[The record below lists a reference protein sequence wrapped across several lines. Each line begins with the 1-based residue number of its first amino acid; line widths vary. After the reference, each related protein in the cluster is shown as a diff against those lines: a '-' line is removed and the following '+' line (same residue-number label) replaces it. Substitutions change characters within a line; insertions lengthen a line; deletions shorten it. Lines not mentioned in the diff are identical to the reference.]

1 MKVLDWDYSI
11 EAQKDLD
18 DIYEHSFE
26 HFGYLQAELYINE
39 IERIAIQLFQ
49 FNKEGK
55 SRNDLQKNIRS
66 IPQGKH
72 TLFYKV
78 EHSKLIIVRILHQS
92 VDAPEK
98 FKK

>member
-1 MKVLDWDYSI
+1 MKVLDWEYSI

-26 HFGYLQAELYINE
+26 HFGYLQAEFYINE
-39 IERIAIQLFQ
+39 IERIAIQLFH
-49 FNKEGK
+49 FNKKGK
-55 SRNDLQKNIRS
+55 SRAELQKNIRS

-72 TLFYKV
+72 IIYYKI
-78 EHSKLIIVRILHQS
+78 EGNLLIIARILYQS
-92 VDAPEK
+92 VDVPEK